1 MSDMNI
7 VTRLDSYFTNLTLP
21 WERKGTQKKADSVLQ
36 EEAVA
41 TVGCLQHFSVF
52 ENEEAKDKNNES
64 LWRQ

>member
-21 WERKGTQKKADSVLQ
+21 WERKGTQKKA
-36 EEAVA
+36 E
-41 TVGCLQHFSVF
+41 
-52 ENEEAKDKNNES
+52 DKNNGS